1 MRWTWLASVVA
12 LGLVIGGTH
21 GGETVGVP
29 GSDTRFETVIESK
42 IAGNKVKLRLT
53 GTAMRKRLIF
63 NVYAVG
69 SYIEENSKPASAE
82 ELVALDVPKQLHLV
96 MERDVAG
103 KDVADNFQAAIR
115 ANYPEPQF
123 REEIQILTE
132 YLASQTIRKG
142 DHIWLTHVPG
152 VGLNVILV
160 GKAERTIRNPKFARA
175 VWDIYF
181 GPNNIGTEVKRGLLA
196 RL

>member
-1 MRWTWLASVVA
+1 MRWTVLAIGTMI
-12 LGLVIGGTH
+12 GLLVGATE

-29 GSDTRFETVIESK
+29 GSDTRYETVIESK
-42 IAGNKVKLRLT
+42 IAGQKVKLRLT

-69 SYIEENSKPASAE
+69 SYIEENSKPSSAE

-103 KDVADNFQAAIR
+103 KDVAENFRAAIR

-123 REEIQILTE
+123 QEEIRALTD
-132 YLASQTIRKG
+132 YLASQTIRRG

-181 GPNNIGTEVKRGLLA
+181 GPNNLGPEVKRGLLA